1 MLTIEEIEALWI
13 DPGKGRSTWFARAIE
28 SAVLSK
34 LAAGVSVE
42 TPYIYTE
49 WISPGER
56 VSRDMFNSD
65 QIQTAIAAARVQAIN
80 ECADILAEYDCLNSG
95 MGRDIRA
102 LIGGST

>member
-42 TPYIYTE
+42 PVGTA
-49 WISPGER
+49 R
-56 VSRDMFNSD
+56 VHKTHDPRPAYDTFYHHQME
-65 QIQTAIAAARVQAIN
+65 TAIAAARVQAIGDV
-80 ECADILAEYDCLNSG
+80 ADILAEYDCLNSG
-95 MGRDIRA
+95 MGREIRA
-102 LIGGST
+102 LIGAKT